1 MTPSTSVSIQKAM
14 RQARSGTVSPSVGSR
29 VLDVKTTS
37 FGPVNPTSPNKK
49 RKDSGYKD
57 NGQVQA
63 GSDPVAALLDSRDK
77 KRKGAVKKCLSP
89 TVEVAK
95 ESEYGSD
102 EGSSE
107 EDSSEEE
114 CEQRSPN
121 IEDPALGKRKS
132 FSGFDGRD
140 LQSPGKRKS
149 FSGFDGRE
157 TSRGG
162 NKKKCL
168 PASSEPRTGT
178 SSQKQELSGAAAFD
192 EGADKPGRS
201 GKKGRTP
208 VSERV
213 SMAKTTRGATTTLA
227 SEPVSMARTKRRAAT
242 KSKV

>member
-132 FSGFDGRD
+132 FSGFDGR
-140 LQSPGKRKS
+140 
-149 FSGFDGRE
+149 E

-213 SMAKTTRGATTTLA
+213 SMVKTTRGATTTLA